1 MTRGEGRVGEVGV
14 FVVAIGNHRRRA
26 SCSRARVQ
34 VRARAKLAS
43 IFFAARRASR
53 QIQITQLAERERGG
67 RTRKRKKRERGNAR
81 ARERKRWR
89 EFGLFPS
96 DAAGLLALLPRAW
109 SRIYAGKKVCF
120 HLFLLILTARAHRS
134 PQPRSSA
141 APGATGR
148 ASVCDHQLS
157 HIERRAALRRTR
169 RSRFR
174 CFGWRVSGA
183 REAVRRRR
191 PIDGGSSSATARA

>member
-1 MTRGEGRVGEVGV
+1 MLLLLATIGEGRPV
-14 FVVAIGNHRRRA
+14 RA
-26 SCSRARVQ
+26 RGCKCARVQ
-34 VRARAKLAS
+34 NLPAFSLLRDAPRAKSRSHNWLRGRGGDARAKGK
-43 IFFAARRASR
+43 
-53 QIQITQLAERERGG
+53 RERGG
-67 RTRKRKKRERGNAR
+67 THAQEREVEGVWSFSVGRSRFISSPSAR
-81 ARERKRWR
+81 LE
-89 EFGLFPS
+89 S
-96 DAAGLLALLPRAW
+96 DLR
-109 SRIYAGKKVCF
+109 RKKVCF

-134 PQPRSSA
+134 PQTRSSA

-191 PIDGGSSSATARA
+191 PKDGGSSSATARA

>member
-81 ARERKRWR
+81 AREREVEGVWSFSVGRSR
-89 EFGLFPS
+89 FISSPS
-96 DAAGLLALLPRAW
+96 ARLESDLR
-109 SRIYAGKKVCF
+109 RKKVCF

-134 PQPRSSA
+134 PQTRSSA

-183 REAVRRRR
+183 RE
-191 PIDGGSSSATARA
+191 GSATRASNRRGE

>member
-1 MTRGEGRVGEVGV
+1 MGRWGSLLLLLATIGEGRPV
-14 FVVAIGNHRRRA
+14 RA
-26 SCSRARVQ
+26 RGCKCARVQ
-34 VRARAKLAS
+34 NLPAFSLLRDAPRAKSRSHNWLRGRGGDARAKGK
-43 IFFAARRASR
+43 
-53 QIQITQLAERERGG
+53 RERGG
-67 RTRKRKKRERGNAR
+67 THAQERE
-81 ARERKRWR
+81 RWR